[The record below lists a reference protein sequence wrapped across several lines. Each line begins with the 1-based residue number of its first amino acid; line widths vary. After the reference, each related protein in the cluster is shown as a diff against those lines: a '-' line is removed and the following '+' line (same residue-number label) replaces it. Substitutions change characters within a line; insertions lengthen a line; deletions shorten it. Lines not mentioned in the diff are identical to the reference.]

1 MTVLNGQG
9 EDFTEGGRI
18 LGVAEKACIELL
30 ESVLADARKGNVTS
44 VAVIACGPADFGAA
58 IAGPD
63 AAKLNLGLDYAKADI
78 QAAIRGGVPMEG
90 RPAPKGHGRL
100 IRPGFR
106 R

>member
-1 MTVLNGQG
+1 MTILKAEG
-9 EDFTEGGRI
+9 EDFTDEGRI
-18 LGVAEKACIELL
+18 LGQAEKACIELL
-30 ESVLADARKGNVTS
+30 ESVLADAKRGNVTS

-63 AAKLNLGLDYAKADI
+63 AAKLNLGLDYAKQDI
-78 QAAIRGGVPMEG
+78 QAAIRGGAG
-90 RPAPKGHGRL
+90 ASAPKPQGHGRL